1 MNVILLGPPGAGKG
15 TQGHRLSEA
24 YEIPEISTG
33 DMLRVAVRGGTALGK
48 EAQGY
53 MDRGALVPDTVMIG
67 IVRERLAQEDTTA
80 GFILD
85 GFPRTLAQAEALT
98 HMLQEASRPLEHV
111 ISIEVPEET
120 LLQRLA
126 GRRGIEGRQDD
137 TEAAI
142 RHRLEVYRCDT
153 EPLIAY
159 YRRCGLLRSVT
170 GVGTVDEVF
179 QRMLAVLCEP

>member
-15 TQGHRLSEA
+15 TQGHRLSEV

-33 DMLRVAVRGGTALGK
+33 DILRAAVRSGTALGK
-48 EAQGY
+48 EAKGY
-53 MDRGALVPDTVMIG
+53 MDHGALVPDTVMIG
-67 IVRERLAQEDTTA
+67 IVRERLAQTDTAT

-98 HMLQEASRPLEHV
+98 DMLWEASRPLDHV
-111 ISIEVPEET
+111 ISIEVSEAE

-126 GRRGIEGRQDD
+126 GRRDIEGRQDD
-137 TEAAI
+137 TETAI
-142 RHRLEVYRCDT
+142 RHRLEVYCRDT
-153 EPLIAY
+153 EPLITY

-179 QRMLAVLCEP
+179 QRILAVL